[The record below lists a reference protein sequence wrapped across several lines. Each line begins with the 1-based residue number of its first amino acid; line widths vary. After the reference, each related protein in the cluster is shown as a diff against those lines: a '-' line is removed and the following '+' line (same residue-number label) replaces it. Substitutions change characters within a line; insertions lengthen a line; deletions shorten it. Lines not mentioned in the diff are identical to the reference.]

1 MVSSEAA
8 LCELSAPPVVVL
20 VVAVVCCRPYDEP
33 DFFVSV
39 SEAMYWNSKSAA
51 DVRKTLS

>member
-8 LCELSAPPVVVL
+8 LCELSAPPVAVL

-39 SEAMYWNSKSAA
+39 SEAMYWNSRSAA

>member
-39 SEAMYWNSKSAA
+39 SEAMSVSQLQTSEKHS
-51 DVRKTLS
+51 